1 MISQIGLKMIDRMIG
16 DNVTDISNKDSEQDV
31 KIAVLDSTLE
41 NATRRMELIHKRID
55 RTDER
60 ITKLN
65 EDVRERIRALEK
77 WVWGA
82 GAVLTA
88 FVVIGGLDSIPGA
101 IVGSIIIGL
110 TQGYVAYYQFQLE
123 SVIGIS
129 LGNGFSLL
137 APYLIMFVILIFKPD
152 GLFGTEEVERV

>member
-1 MISQIGLKMIDRMIG
+1 MDEI
-16 DNVTDISNKDSEQDV
+16 TNKDSEQDV

-55 RTDER
+55 RTEER
-60 ITKLN
+60 VTKLN

-88 FVVIGGLDSIPGA
+88 FIVIGSVVGELNLIPDS
-101 IVGSIIIGL
+101 
-110 TQGYVAYYQFQLE
+110 E
-123 SVIGIS
+123 VIENAS
-129 LGNGFSLL
+129 
-137 APYLIMFVILIFKPD
+137 
-152 GLFGTEEVERV
+152 

>member
-1 MISQIGLKMIDRMIG
+1 M
-16 DNVTDISNKDSEQDV
+16 TDITSKDSEQDV

-41 NATRRMELIHKRID
+41 NDTRRMELINKRID
-55 RTDER
+55 RKDER

-88 FVVIGGLDSIPGA
+88 FIVIGGVVGELNLIPDRE
-101 IVGSIIIGL
+101 V
-110 TQGYVAYYQFQLE
+110 
-123 SVIGIS
+123 
-129 LGNGFSLL
+129 
-137 APYLIMFVILIFKPD
+137 
-152 GLFGTEEVERV
+152 TENAS

>member
-1 MISQIGLKMIDRMIG
+1 M
-16 DNVTDISNKDSEQDV
+16 TDITNKDSEQDV

-55 RTDER
+55 RTEER
-60 ITKLN
+60 VTKLN

-88 FVVIGGLDSIPGA
+88 FIVIGSVVGELNLIPDRE
-101 IVGSIIIGL
+101 V
-110 TQGYVAYYQFQLE
+110 
-123 SVIGIS
+123 
-129 LGNGFSLL
+129 
-137 APYLIMFVILIFKPD
+137 
-152 GLFGTEEVERV
+152 TENAS

>member
-1 MISQIGLKMIDRMIG
+1 M
-16 DNVTDISNKDSEQDV
+16 TDISNKDSEQDV

-55 RTDER
+55 RTEER
-60 ITKLN
+60 VSKLN

-88 FVVIGGLDSIPGA
+88 FIVIGGVVGDLDLLPDS
-101 IVGSIIIGL
+101 
-110 TQGYVAYYQFQLE
+110 E
-123 SVIGIS
+123 VIENAS
-129 LGNGFSLL
+129 
-137 APYLIMFVILIFKPD
+137 
-152 GLFGTEEVERV
+152 

>member
-1 MISQIGLKMIDRMIG
+1 MWWTGSIMNDQMIG
-16 DNVTDISNKDSEQDV
+16 GNVTDISNKDSEQDV
-31 KIAVLDSTLE
+31 KIAVIDSTLE

-88 FVVIGGLDSIPGA
+88 FIVIGGVVGDLDLLPDR
-101 IVGSIIIGL
+101 
-110 TQGYVAYYQFQLE
+110 E
-123 SVIGIS
+123 VIENAS
-129 LGNGFSLL
+129 
-137 APYLIMFVILIFKPD
+137 
-152 GLFGTEEVERV
+152 

>member
-1 MISQIGLKMIDRMIG
+1 MIG

-31 KIAVLDSTLE
+31 KIAVLESTLE

-65 EDVRERIRALEK
+65 EDVRERIRERIRALEK

-88 FVVIGGLDSIPGA
+88 FVVIGGLVGDLDIIPDR
-101 IVGSIIIGL
+101 S
-110 TQGYVAYYQFQLE
+110 
-123 SVIGIS
+123 
-129 LGNGFSLL
+129 
-137 APYLIMFVILIFKPD
+137 
-152 GLFGTEEVERV
+152 EVEITK

>member
-1 MISQIGLKMIDRMIG
+1 MWWTGSIMKDQMIG
-16 DNVTDISNKDSEQDV
+16 GNVTDISNKDSEQDV
-31 KIAVLDSTLE
+31 KIAVIDSTLE

-88 FVVIGGLDSIPGA
+88 FIVIGGV
-101 IVGSIIIGL
+101 VGEL
-110 TQGYVAYYQFQLE
+110 
-123 SVIGIS
+123 
-129 LGNGFSLL
+129 N
-137 APYLIMFVILIFKPD
+137 LIPD
-152 GLFGTEEVERV
+152 GDVIENAS

>member
-1 MISQIGLKMIDRMIG
+1 MIG
-16 DNVTDISNKDSEQDV
+16 GNVTDISNKDSEQDV
-31 KIAVLDSTLE
+31 RIAVIESTLE

-88 FVVIGGLDSIPGA
+88 FIVIGGVVGDLDLLPDK
-101 IVGSIIIGL
+101 
-110 TQGYVAYYQFQLE
+110 E
-123 SVIGIS
+123 VIENVS
-129 LGNGFSLL
+129 
-137 APYLIMFVILIFKPD
+137 
-152 GLFGTEEVERV
+152 

>member
-1 MISQIGLKMIDRMIG
+1 MKFM
-16 DNVTDISNKDSEQDV
+16 TDISNKDSEQDV

-55 RTDER
+55 RTEE
-60 ITKLN
+60 IVTKLN

-88 FVVIGGLDSIPGA
+88 FIVIGGVVGDLD
-101 IVGSIIIGL
+101 
-110 TQGYVAYYQFQLE
+110 
-123 SVIGIS
+123 
-129 LGNGFSLL
+129 
-137 APYLIMFVILIFKPD
+137 ILPD
-152 GLFGTEEVERV
+152 NSETVVNKDSTT

>member
-1 MISQIGLKMIDRMIG
+1 MSDS
-16 DNVTDISNKDSEQDV
+16 SNKDSEQDV

-55 RTDER
+55 RTEER
-60 ITKLN
+60 LTKLN

-88 FVVIGGLDSIPGA
+88 FIVIGG
-101 IVGSIIIGL
+101 IVGDLDILPDS
-110 TQGYVAYYQFQLE
+110 E
-123 SVIGIS
+123 VIENAS
-129 LGNGFSLL
+129 
-137 APYLIMFVILIFKPD
+137 
-152 GLFGTEEVERV
+152 

>member
-1 MISQIGLKMIDRMIG
+1 MKFM
-16 DNVTDISNKDSEQDV
+16 TDISNKDSEQDV

-55 RTDER
+55 RTEER
-60 ITKLN
+60 VTKLN

-88 FVVIGGLDSIPGA
+88 FIVIGGVVGELNLIPDRE
-101 IVGSIIIGL
+101 V
-110 TQGYVAYYQFQLE
+110 
-123 SVIGIS
+123 
-129 LGNGFSLL
+129 
-137 APYLIMFVILIFKPD
+137 
-152 GLFGTEEVERV
+152 TENAS

>member
-1 MISQIGLKMIDRMIG
+1 MID
-16 DNVTDISNKDSEQDV
+16 DKDAEQDV
-31 KIAVLDSTLE
+31 KIAVLESTLE

-77 WVWGA
+77 RVWGA

-88 FVVIGGLDSIPGA
+88 FRVNI
-101 IVGSIIIGL
+101 
-110 TQGYVAYYQFQLE
+110 
-123 SVIGIS
+123 
-129 LGNGFSLL
+129 FS
-137 APYLIMFVILIFKPD
+137 ILIKVWTY
-152 GLFGTEEVERV
+152 LLCRVCGIRS

>member
-1 MISQIGLKMIDRMIG
+1 MS
-16 DNVTDISNKDSEQDV
+16 DITNKDSEQDV

-55 RTDER
+55 RTEER
-60 ITKLN
+60 VTKLN

-88 FVVIGGLDSIPGA
+88 F
-101 IVGSIIIGL
+101 IIIGGVVGEL
-110 TQGYVAYYQFQLE
+110 
-123 SVIGIS
+123 
-129 LGNGFSLL
+129 N
-137 APYLIMFVILIFKPD
+137 LIPD
-152 GLFGTEEVERV
+152 REVTENAS

>member
-1 MISQIGLKMIDRMIG
+1 M
-16 DNVTDISNKDSEQDV
+16 TDITNKDSEQDV

-88 FVVIGGLDSIPGA
+88 F
-101 IVGSIIIGL
+101 IIIGGVVGDL
-110 TQGYVAYYQFQLE
+110 DLLPNSE
-123 SVIGIS
+123 VIENAS
-129 LGNGFSLL
+129 
-137 APYLIMFVILIFKPD
+137 
-152 GLFGTEEVERV
+152 

>member
-1 MISQIGLKMIDRMIG
+1 MDEI
-16 DNVTDISNKDSEQDV
+16 TNKDSEQDV
-31 KIAVLDSTLE
+31 KIAVLDSTLD

-60 ITKLN
+60 VTKLN

-88 FVVIGGLDSIPGA
+88 FIVIGSVVGELNLIPDRE
-101 IVGSIIIGL
+101 V
-110 TQGYVAYYQFQLE
+110 
-123 SVIGIS
+123 
-129 LGNGFSLL
+129 
-137 APYLIMFVILIFKPD
+137 
-152 GLFGTEEVERV
+152 TENAS

>member
-1 MISQIGLKMIDRMIG
+1 MS
-16 DNVTDISNKDSEQDV
+16 DISNKDSEQDV

-55 RTDER
+55 RTEER
-60 ITKLN
+60 VTKLN

-88 FVVIGGLDSIPGA
+88 FNIIGA
-101 IVGSIIIGL
+101 IVGDLNIIPDS
-110 TQGYVAYYQFQLE
+110 E
-123 SVIGIS
+123 VIENAS
-129 LGNGFSLL
+129 
-137 APYLIMFVILIFKPD
+137 
-152 GLFGTEEVERV
+152 

>member
-1 MISQIGLKMIDRMIG
+1 M
-16 DNVTDISNKDSEQDV
+16 TDISNKDSEQDV
-31 KIAVLDSTLE
+31 KIAVIDSTLE

-77 WVWGA
+77 WVLGA

-88 FVVIGGLDSIPGA
+88 FIVIGS
-101 IVGSIIIGL
+101 IVGEL
-110 TQGYVAYYQFQLE
+110 
-123 SVIGIS
+123 
-129 LGNGFSLL
+129 N
-137 APYLIMFVILIFKPD
+137 LIPD
-152 GLFGTEEVERV
+152 GSEEVSNVSS

>member
-1 MISQIGLKMIDRMIG
+1 M
-16 DNVTDISNKDSEQDV
+16 TDISNKDSEQDV

-55 RTDER
+55 RTEER
-60 ITKLN
+60 VTKLN

-88 FVVIGGLDSIPGA
+88 FIVIGGVVGELNLIPDRE
-101 IVGSIIIGL
+101 V
-110 TQGYVAYYQFQLE
+110 
-123 SVIGIS
+123 
-129 LGNGFSLL
+129 
-137 APYLIMFVILIFKPD
+137 
-152 GLFGTEEVERV
+152 TENAS

>member
-1 MISQIGLKMIDRMIG
+1 M
-16 DNVTDISNKDSEQDV
+16 TDITEKDSEQDV

-55 RTDER
+55 RTEER
-60 ITKLN
+60 VTKLN

-88 FVVIGGLDSIPGA
+88 FIVIGGV
-101 IVGSIIIGL
+101 VGDL
-110 TQGYVAYYQFQLE
+110 
-123 SVIGIS
+123 
-129 LGNGFSLL
+129 NLL
-137 APYLIMFVILIFKPD
+137 PD
-152 GLFGTEEVERV
+152 NDVNTVHTK

>member
-1 MISQIGLKMIDRMIG
+1 MS
-16 DNVTDISNKDSEQDV
+16 DISNKDSEQDV

-60 ITKLN
+60 VTKLN

-88 FVVIGGLDSIPGA
+88 FIVIGSVVGELNLIPDRE
-101 IVGSIIIGL
+101 V
-110 TQGYVAYYQFQLE
+110 
-123 SVIGIS
+123 
-129 LGNGFSLL
+129 
-137 APYLIMFVILIFKPD
+137 
-152 GLFGTEEVERV
+152 TENAS